1 MDVLVGSTGLI
12 GQTLREA
19 HEFGA
24 LFNSSNIHEIP
35 FFKESIERLYLACMP
50 AEKWKA
56 NAAPLDDFN
65 NMNNIIQNL
74 RHLPAPTEVIIY
86 STIDVHGQT
95 AYYTDGTPEIFA
107 IDYGTNRYIFE
118 MLVKAAFC
126 NSVVTIIRLPSLFHH
141 LIKKNILFDLLTNN
155 NVEKININSAYQ
167 WYCLDD
173 LWEDTRNAI
182 SGATNELY
190 PAPIETAEIVKLFFP
205 NAKLG
210 SGPRIEYNIP
220 SPLYKKDKAE
230 TMKKIEAFINAW
242 N

>member
-12 GQTLREA
+12 GQVLREA

-24 LFNSSNIHEIP
+24 LFNSSNIHEAP
-35 FFKESIERLYLACMP
+35 SFREPIERLYLACMP

-65 NMNNIIQNL
+65 NMNSIIQNL
-74 RHLPAPTEVIIY
+74 RHLPEPAEVIVY

-126 NSVVTIIRLPSLFHH
+126 NSVVTIIRLPALFHR
-141 LIKKNILFDLLTNN
+141 LIKKNILFDLLTDN

-173 LWEDTRNAI
+173 LWQDTKKAI
-182 SGATNELY
+182 SGTTNELY
-190 PAPIETAEIVKLFFP
+190 PAPIETSEIIERFFP

-220 SPLYKKDKAE
+220 SPSYKNDKAK
-230 TMKKIEAFINAW
+230 TMKKMEAFINAW

>member
-12 GQTLREA
+12 GQVLREA

-24 LFNSSNIHEIP
+24 CFHSKNIHEAP
-35 FFKESIERLYLACMP
+35 LLKEPIERLYLACMP

-56 NAAPLDDFN
+56 NAAPLDDFD
-65 NMNNIIQNL
+65 NMNSIIQNL
-74 RHLPAPTEVIIY
+74 RHLPSPAEVIVY

-95 AYYTDGTPEIFA
+95 AYYADGTPEIFA

-118 MLVKAAFC
+118 MLVKATFHD
-126 NSVVTIIRLPSLFHH
+126 SVVTIIRLPALFHR

-173 LWEDTRNAI
+173 LWKDTQKAI
-182 SGATNELY
+182 SGTTNQFF
-190 PAPIETAEIVKLFFP
+190 PAPIETAEIIRRFFP
-205 NAKLG
+205 QANV
-210 SGPRIEYNIP
+210 STGPRIEYNIGP
-220 SPLYKKDKAE
+220 HTTTRHE
-230 TMKKIEAFINAW
+230 TMKKLEAFINAW

>member
-12 GQTLREA
+12 GQVLREA

-24 LFNSSNIHEIP
+24 CFNSKNIHEAP
-35 FFKESIERLYLACMP
+35 SFKEPIERLYLACMP

-56 NAAPLDDFN
+56 NAAPLDDFD
-65 NMNNIIQNL
+65 NMNSIIQNI
-74 RHLPAPTEVIIY
+74 RHLPSPAEVVVY

-95 AYYTDGTPEIFA
+95 AYYADGTPEIFA

-118 MLVKAAFC
+118 MLVKAAFRD
-126 NSVVTIIRLPSLFHH
+126 SVVTIIRLPALFHR

-173 LWEDTRNAI
+173 LWTDTKKAI
-182 SGATNELY
+182 SGTTNELY
-190 PAPIETAEIVKLFFP
+190 TAPIETAEIIERFFP
-205 NAKLG
+205 DAKVG
-210 SGPRIEYNIP
+210 SGPRVEYNIP
-220 SPLYKKDKAE
+220 PYKDDKAKI
-230 TMKKIEAFINAW
+230 MKKMEAFINAW

>member
-12 GQTLREA
+12 GQVLREA

-24 LFNSSNIHEIP
+24 CFHSKNIHEAP
-35 FFKESIERLYLACMP
+35 LLKEPIERLYLACMP

-56 NAAPLDDFN
+56 NAAPLDDFD
-65 NMNNIIQNL
+65 NMNNIIQNI
-74 RHLPAPTEVIIY
+74 RHLPSPAEVIVY

-95 AYYTDGTPEIFA
+95 AYYADGTPEIFA

-118 MLVKAAFC
+118 MLVKAVFLD
-126 NSVVTIIRLPSLFHH
+126 SVVTIIRLPALFHR

-155 NVEKININSAYQ
+155 NVEKINANSAYQ

-173 LWEDTRNAI
+173 LWKDTKKAI
-182 SGATNELY
+182 SGTTNEFY
-190 PAPIETAEIVKLFFP
+190 TAPIETAEIVERFFP
-205 NAKLG
+205 DAKVG

-220 SPLYKKDKAE
+220 PYKYDKAKI
-230 TMKKIEAFINAW
+230 MKKMEAFINAW

>member
-12 GQTLREA
+12 GQVLREA

-24 LFNSSNIHEIP
+24 CFHSKNIHEAP
-35 FFKESIERLYLACMP
+35 LLKEPIERLYLACMP

-56 NAAPLDDFN
+56 NAAPLDDFD
-65 NMNNIIQNL
+65 NMNSIIQNI
-74 RHLPAPTEVIIY
+74 RHFPSPAEVIVY

-118 MLVKAAFC
+118 MLVKATFRD
-126 NSVVTIIRLPSLFHH
+126 SVVTIIRLPALFHR

-155 NVEKININSAYQ
+155 NVEKINANSAYQ

-173 LWEDTRNAI
+173 LWKDTKKAI
-182 SGATNELY
+182 SGATNEFY
-190 PAPIETAEIVKLFFP
+190 TAPIETREIIERFFP
-205 NAKLG
+205 DAKVG
-210 SGPRIEYNIP
+210 SGLRIEYSIP
-220 SPLYKKDKAE
+220 PYKDDKAKI
-230 TMKKIEAFINAW
+230 MKKMEAFINAW